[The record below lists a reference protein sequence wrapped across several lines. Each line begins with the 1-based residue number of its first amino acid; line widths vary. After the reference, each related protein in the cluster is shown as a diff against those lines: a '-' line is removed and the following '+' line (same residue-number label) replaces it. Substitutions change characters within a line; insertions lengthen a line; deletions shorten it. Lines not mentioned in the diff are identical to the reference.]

1 MKAEA
6 KCYECL
12 DRLVLQTA
20 GLATDDK
27 KLRDRAIAAGR
38 SVLDENFSNNAVT
51 IDIASKFHRVIR
63 DVTRNPDPFKQMKEK
78 EISVSREMA
87 EKIRPQYG
95 DGLVDLIKFAV
106 VGNGI
111 DFFRP
116 IDEVAE
122 QMKQPAEF
130 DIDDTDQFIARFIS
144 AKTILYLADN
154 AGEVFFDMPLLK
166 IMRKSARVIYVV
178 KESPVQNDLT
188 MEEIR
193 NIGIQDEVGE
203 VITTGAD
210 NPGVVWHEA
219 SEEFKREFEAA
230 DLIFAKGMG
239 FYEGLTELPPNG
251 KVFHCLMAKCGAV
264 SRSLGATLGGYAGF
278 MR

>member
-12 DRLVLQTA
+12 DSLVLRTA
-20 GLATDDK
+20 GLSTDDEQ
-27 KLRDRAIAAGR
+27 LRARAIDAGR
-38 SVLDENFSNNAVT
+38 QVLKENFSSDSVT
-51 IDIASKFHRVIR
+51 IDIASKFHRAMREI
-63 DVTRNPDPFKQMKEK
+63 TWNPDPYREMKDK
-78 EISVSREMA
+78 EIAISRDMSR
-87 EKIRPQYG
+87 KIRPQYG
-95 DGLVDLIKFAV
+95 DGLIDLIRFSA

-122 QMKQPAEF
+122 QMKEPVVFVRDDSRQFEILSGSAE
-130 DIDDTDQFIARFIS
+130 
-144 AKTILYLADN
+144 KILYLADN
-154 AGEVFFDMPLLK
+154 AGEIFFDMPLLNRL
-166 IMRKSARVIYVV
+166 RKSARVIYVV

-193 NIGIQDEVGE
+193 QEGMEAETGE
-203 VITTGAD
+203 TMTTGAD
-210 NPGVVWHEA
+210 NPGVMWLDA
-219 SEEFKREFEAA
+219 SEEFRTEFESA
-230 DLIFAKGMG
+230 DLILAKGMG

-264 SRSLGATLGGYAGF
+264 ARSLGVSLGSYVAF